1 MSMKPT
7 PSTPDPSQPD
17 PLPATD
23 VHGLRELPGVHVEGY
38 SLQLR
43 DKDGFVGDQA
53 SQTAFRELLERWRK
67 RRRKNGV
74 DPLGDMHSRDLSKKE
89 LDRVLGA
96 KKASEAGDVMHGVI
110 EEFTE
115 ELASVIQRFLRQPS
129 WHKVER
135 IVIGGGFPESDVGE
149 RAVLQTAA
157 ILEELGLHV
166 QMGRLS
172 HNVDDGGLIGWVHL
186 TPPALLRKYDAIL
199 AVDIGGTNVRC
210 GIVQTRF
217 RKTQD
222 FSRARVVRREK
233 WRHADESPNRS
244 LMVEHIADM
253 LMDMVRYSER
263 KKIRLAPFIGIGCP
277 GLIRPDGSIAR
288 GAQNL
293 PGDWESHAFHL
304 PTAVWRRMLTLGA
317 DPMLVLMHND
327 AVVQGLS
334 ELPFMRDVKHW
345 GVLTIGTGLGNVSFT
360 NVPLPEELTP
370 KGGKGAKASKKAKDE
385 KAEKAEKDSTGKK
398 SAKKSAEKAVKKA

>member
-1 MSMKPT
+1 MKSKPPKPET
-7 PSTPDPSQPD
+7 PETQKAETAD
-17 PLPATD
+17 PLPAAD

-67 RRRKNGV
+67 RRRKNGK
-74 DPLGDMHSRDLSKKE
+74 DPLGVLHSRDLSKKA

-96 KKASEAGDVMHGVI
+96 KKASEAADVMHGVI

-129 WHKVER
+129 WQKVER

-149 RAVLQTAA
+149 RAVLQTGA
-157 ILEELGLHV
+157 ILEEMGLHV
-166 QMGRLS
+166 QLGRLS

-210 GIVQTRF
+210 GIVKTRH
-217 RKTQD
+217 RKAPD
-222 FSRARVVRREK
+222 FSLAKVVRRVK
-233 WRHADESPNRS
+233 WRHADDGPNRGS
-244 LMVEHIADM
+244 IVEHIAEM
-253 LMDMVRYSER
+253 LEDMVLYSER
-263 KKIRLAPFIGIGCP
+263 KKIRLAPFVGIGCP

-293 PGDWESHAFHL
+293 PGDWEGHAFHL
-304 PTAVWRRMLTLGA
+304 PSQLWRRM
-317 DPMLVLMHND
+317 PMMGSGPTLVLMHND

-334 ELPFMRDVKHW
+334 ELPFMREVRHW
-345 GVLTIGTGLGNVSFT
+345 GVLTIGTGLGNASFT
-360 NVPLPEELTP
+360 NR
-370 KGGKGAKASKKAKDE
+370 D
-385 KAEKAEKDSTGKK
+385 
-398 SAKKSAEKAVKKA
+398 